1 MNKNIFICALTTLTL
16 AACSSDDDAPSTPP
30 AAERRLTVVVNETPF
45 VSADG
50 GEAKER
56 MDTRGSIITMNSLK
70 EFTMNY
76 GDNKYSFT
84 KNNNT
89 WTSFSWPTGVEN
101 NVTINFYAYNAGTY
115 VPNGNNNYSI
125 VCHNYRHLNYKYFLK
140 KENQLNEEK
149 LYQLYEDS
157 QALQLNYQLTNV
169 KNGKYKIKTYSV
181 SEEQGSIQKEWQRLG
196 KIESLSNAEIEYLKQ
211 ICTPHIQIRVCE
223 VSGNVLN
230 FETRMLPQE
239 IQYIH
244 ISYLYE

>member
-1 MNKNIFICALTTLTL
+1 M
-16 AACSSDDDAPSTPP
+16 
-30 AAERRLTVVVNETPF
+30 
-45 VSADG
+45 
-50 GEAKER
+50 
-56 MDTRGSIITMNSLK
+56 
-70 EFTMNY
+70 
-76 GDNKYSFT
+76 
-84 KNNNT
+84 
-89 WTSFSWPTGVEN
+89 
-101 NVTINFYAYNAGTY
+101 
-115 VPNGNNNYSI
+115 
-125 VCHNYRHLNYKYFLK
+125 
-140 KENQLNEEK
+140 
-149 LYQLYEDS
+149 
-157 QALQLNYQLTNV
+157 QLNYQLTNV